1 MLRHLSLL
9 LPLLLVP
16 VPAAAQDAVIFPDGF
31 TLFGKAGNE
40 KDGMNA
46 AYMEGLF
53 DQKMPFDYLNSGP
66 RFVFYS
72 KNAKK
77 GMELHAGAAP
87 KEDKTLEFKRPP
99 GQGQAAMPKVL
110 GKPTINV
117 SEYNADG
124 KRTITIIRQ
133 QFPEERIV
141 QVASHI
147 TPKYVYVGSGSH
159 KLRQVYSTAE
169 LGPMVVRGLLAN
181 HPDLRDGWLAVP
193 DPVKRIKIAEFML
206 AAGWRAEARAEL
218 DKLKKDAPWAWAK
231 EATDKFDKLAAAID
245 ADEVKWVAA
254 ELKVALAA
262 GQYQLAERVL
272 KQYQPKGAG
281 ADDLKALAALKA
293 RVEETQPRYEATR
306 RHLQSLIDQL
316 TGADR
321 QYAAAAAGGGPM
333 KLAFPGKAVPAEYR
347 GLLPGAEAVLTELHP
362 DALDRIDT
370 VVQNAVQAEKV
381 RAAGGAPKV
390 NPAKE
395 LAIAVSGW
403 LKGKGGQTEK
413 PELAAKIWNTRA
425 MLTNYLNNPKL
436 NDRTGIL
443 KDYQKSSD
451 QLGPDEI
458 AQIVSLLP
466 PTDPEDLGK
475 RRGRAVPEKEC
486 GAPDTYKID
495 SGPLPD
501 DRDGVTYYL
510 RLPREY
516 HHGRSYPVVVAIHDP
531 GVAAA
536 NMIGLLAAEC
546 DRNGYI
552 LIAPEWASVFG
563 NKHFDY
569 GGSDHHLMTSAI
581 RDVSRKFS
589 VDQDRVFAYGYGEGG
604 TFALDLAMS
613 RPDYFA
619 GVVSMGASVVPQFY
633 RDYARNAQK
642 VAVYSITGEMAEASV
657 GGLRQ
662 LYQNWL
668 PYGYYAILS
677 VYKGRGS
684 EWFAGE
690 VATTFDWM
698 NRKKRVRGLESLRM
712 DGGRFD
718 AWHTLRPGDDRFY
731 WVGASELQAGN
742 TLKRPE
748 RPDIPPPAARFSADI
763 VVAEG
768 KQRIVVKDVYG
779 VKKITVWLER
789 GMIAWDQ
796 EVAFSIDSGF
806 DKVRATKVQPDLQ
819 LMLEELY
826 RTGDRKMLFFAK
838 FEFRIN

>member
-1 MLRHLSLL
+1 MLRR
-9 LPLLLVP
+9 LPLLLLLAA
-16 VPAAAQDAVIFPDGF
+16 PAAAQDAVIFPDGF
-31 TLFGKAGNE
+31 TIFGKAGKE
-40 KDGMNA
+40 ELNA
-46 AYMEGLF
+46 VYMEGMF

-77 GMELHAGAAP
+77 GIELHPGAAP

-99 GQGQAAMPKVL
+99 GRGPAPMPKVMP
-110 GKPTINV
+110 GHTMTV
-117 SEYNADG
+117 SGYNADG
-124 KRTITIIRQ
+124 KRTITIKN
-133 QFPEERIV
+133 PNVAPVDSIV
-141 QVASHI
+141 QIASHI
-147 TPKYVYVGSGSH
+147 SPKYVYVSSGSH
-159 KLRQVYSTAE
+159 QIRQVYSTAE
-169 LGPMVVRGLLAN
+169 LGPAVVRGLLAN

-193 DPVKRIKIAEFML
+193 DPLKRIKIAEFML

-231 EATDKFDKLAAAID
+231 EASDKFDKVAAAIE
-245 ADEVKWVAA
+245 ADEVRWVVG

-272 KQYQPKGAG
+272 RQYQPKGAG
-281 ADDLKALAALKA
+281 AEDLKALAELKA
-293 RVEETQPRYEATR
+293 RVEETQPKYEATR
-306 RHLQSLIDQL
+306 RHLRALIDQL

-321 QYAAAAAGGGPM
+321 KHAAAAAAGVPIE
-333 KLAFPGKAVPAEYR
+333 LTFPGKAVPAEYK
-347 GLLPGAEAVLTELHP
+347 GLVPGAEAVLAELHP

-370 VVQNAVQAEKV
+370 VAQNAVQAEKV
-381 RAAGGAPKV
+381 RAAGGTPKGD
-390 NPAKE
+390 PAKE

-403 LKGKGGQTEK
+403 LKGKGGQTEQ
-413 PELAAKIWNTRA
+413 PVLAAKMWNTRV
-425 MLTNYLNNPKL
+425 MLMDYLNNPKI

-443 KDYQKSSD
+443 KDYQKGSD
-451 QLGPDEI
+451 QLGADEI

-466 PTDPEDLGK
+466 PIDPEDLGK
-475 RRGRAVPEKEC
+475 RRGKPVPEKEC
-486 GAPDTYKID
+486 GAPDTYKIV

-531 GVAAA
+531 SMAAA
-536 NMIGLLAAEC
+536 KMIGLLANEC
-546 DRNGYI
+546 ERNGYI
-552 LIAPEWASVFG
+552 LIAPEWASEFG

-569 GGSDHHLMTSAI
+569 GGADHHLMTSAI

-619 GVVSMGASVVPQFY
+619 GVVSMGAAVVSQFY

-642 VAVYSITGEMAEASV
+642 VAVYSVTGELAEASV
-657 GGLRQ
+657 GGLRL

-668 PYGYYAILS
+668 PFGYYAILS
-677 VYKGRGS
+677 VYKGRGA

-718 AWHTLRPGDDRFY
+718 AWHTLRPGDERFY
-731 WVGASELQAGN
+731 WVGASELQPGN
-742 TLKRPE
+742 TLTAKKAE
-748 RPDIPPPAARFSADI
+748 RPDNPPKAASFSADI
-763 VVAEG
+763 VDG
-768 KQRIVVKDVYG
+768 KRIVVKDVYG
-779 VKKITVWLER
+779 VKKISVWLER
-789 GMIAWDQ
+789 GMIAWGTKV
-796 EVAFSIDSGF
+796 EFAIDSGF
-806 DKVRATKVQPDLQ
+806 DKVKPVVVEPDLQ

-838 FEFRIN
+838 FEFKIN